1 MLRGILAQDLE
12 NVVGFIYN
20 GEANVFQNDLRRFLD
35 IAEELQ
41 LKGLAHLDDG
51 LSEGISTT
59 NDQRGLLGIK
69 EVFSGNFEGQDV
81 FETPKTGNDK
91 QFERKP
97 IIVHTKNFEKE
108 PVKIK
113 PLTEQPRD
121 SKPQTANILTEE
133 TVRIVEQLYENQNGA
148 WACLQ
153 CAYTSKQRSHLREHV
168 QKHIEGLEFPCHR
181 CGKISKSSHTFRDH
195 MRKKH

>member
-1 MLRGILAQDLE
+1 ML
-12 NVVGFIYN
+12 
-20 GEANVFQNDLRRFLD
+20 
-35 IAEELQ
+35 
-41 LKGLAHLDDG
+41 
-51 LSEGISTT
+51 
-59 NDQRGLLGIK
+59 
-69 EVFSGNFEGQDV
+69 SGNFEGHPDKNEEDV
-81 FETPKTGNDK
+81 FGTQKKRGNDK

-97 IIVHTKNFEKE
+97 IILHTKNFEKE

-113 PLTEQPRD
+113 PLTEQPKD

-148 WACLQ
+148 WACLK

>member
-12 NVVGFIYN
+12 NVVCFIYN
-20 GEANVFQNDLRRFLD
+20 GEANVFQNDLQRFLD

-51 LSEGISTT
+51 LSGADAGFYTT

-69 EVFSGNFEGQDV
+69 EVFSGNFEGHPDKNEEAV

-97 IIVHTKNFEKE
+97 IILHTKNFEKE
-108 PVKIK
+108 ENTLRVSHQK
-113 PLTEQPRD
+113 
-121 SKPQTANILTEE
+121 E
-133 TVRIVEQLYENQNGA
+133 T
-148 WACLQ
+148 
-153 CAYTSKQRSHLREHV
+153 
-168 QKHIEGLEFPCHR
+168 
-181 CGKISKSSHTFRDH
+181 
-195 MRKKH
+195 